1 MNPHGHHEEDGRGA
15 DPRVQRSVL
24 FVSTLSA
31 FVTPFMGS
39 STNVALPDIGASL
52 GMDAVLL
59 SWVATSFLLASAIV
73 LLPLGRAADIYGRKK
88 VFLAGSVL
96 YTIFS
101 LLCGLSGTSSML
113 LAGRAG
119 QGIGAAMMFG
129 TGTAI
134 VTSVFPPG
142 ERGKILGINVAAV
155 YVGLSAGPF
164 LGGILTRQLGW
175 RSIFLA
181 NVPLGLVMTA
191 FTIWRL
197 KGEWADSAGE
207 RFDLPGA
214 LLYGISMVA
223 AIIGL
228 TSLPQASAVWLATG
242 GVAGLA
248 GFLLLQLRRE
258 HPLLDVRLLITNR
271 VFTFSSLAALLN
283 YSATFGVTFLIS
295 LYLQLGQGLDP
306 QSAGTI
312 LIAQPVVMA
321 LLSPLAG
328 KLSDRVEPRIVAS
341 VGMGVTVVGL
351 LLLSFLG
358 QATSLAFVVISLAV
372 LGVGFGLFSSPN
384 TNAVMSAVDRKQY
397 GIAAALLGSMRLNG
411 QILSMVLVALILE
424 AHIGRQQITSA
435 LLPEFIASLRIAF
448 LLFVLLCSAGVLASL
463 TRGRLR

>member
-24 FVSTLSA
+24 LVSTLSA

-59 SWVATSFLLASAIV
+59 SWVATSFLLSSAIV

-88 VFLAGSVL
+88 VFLAGSVV
-96 YTIFS
+96 YTVFS
-101 LLCGLSGTSSML
+101 LLCGLSGTSFML

-142 ERGKILGINVAAV
+142 ERGKILGINVSAV

-164 LGGILTRQLGW
+164 LGGILTSQLGW

-228 TSLPQASAVWLATG
+228 TSLPHASGALLATG

-248 GFLLLQLRRE
+248 GFLLLQLRRA

-358 QATSLAFVVISLAV
+358 QATSLVFVVISLAV
-372 LGVGFGLFSSPN
+372 LGVGFALFSSPN

-448 LLFVLLCSAGVLASL
+448 LIFVLLCSAGVLASL

>member
-24 FVSTLSA
+24 LVSTLSA

-59 SWVATSFLLASAIV
+59 SWVATSFLLSSAIV

-88 VFLAGSVL
+88 VFLAGSVV
-96 YTIFS
+96 YTVFS
-101 LLCGLSGTSSML
+101 LLCGLSGTSFML

-142 ERGKILGINVAAV
+142 ERGKILGINVSAV

-164 LGGILTRQLGW
+164 LGGILTSQLGW

-228 TSLPQASAVWLATG
+228 TSLPHASGALLATG

-248 GFLLLQLRRE
+248 GFLLLQLRRA

-358 QATSLAFVVISLAV
+358 QATSLVFVVISLAV
-372 LGVGFGLFSSPN
+372 LGVGFALFSSPN

-411 QILSMVLVALILE
+411 QIVSMVLVALILE

>member
-1 MNPHGHHEEDGRGA
+1 MNPHGHHEEDGRGG

-24 FVSTLSA
+24 LVSTLSA

-59 SWVATSFLLASAIV
+59 SWVATSFLLSSAIV

-88 VFLAGSVL
+88 VFLAGSVV
-96 YTIFS
+96 YTVFS
-101 LLCGLSGTSSML
+101 LLCGLSGTSFML

-142 ERGKILGINVAAV
+142 ERGKILGINVSAV

-164 LGGILTRQLGW
+164 LGGILTSQLGW

-228 TSLPQASAVWLATG
+228 TSLPHASGALLATG

-248 GFLLLQLRRE
+248 GFLLLQLRRA

-358 QATSLAFVVISLAV
+358 QATSLVFVVISLAV
-372 LGVGFGLFSSPN
+372 LGVGFALFSSPN

-411 QILSMVLVALILE
+411 QIVSMVLVALILE

>member
-24 FVSTLSA
+24 LVSTLSA

-59 SWVATSFLLASAIV
+59 SWVATSFLLSSAIV

-88 VFLAGSVL
+88 VFLAGSVV
-96 YTIFS
+96 YTVFS
-101 LLCGLSGTSSML
+101 LLCGLSGTSSVL

-142 ERGKILGINVAAV
+142 ERGKILGINVSAV

-164 LGGILTRQLGW
+164 LGGILTSQLGW

-214 LLYGISMVA
+214 LLYGISTVA

-228 TSLPQASAVWLATG
+228 TSLPHASGALLATG

-248 GFLLLQLRRE
+248 GFLLLQLRRA

-295 LYLQLGQGLDP
+295 LYLQFGQGLDP

-312 LIAQPVVMA
+312 LIAQPIVMA

-358 QATSLAFVVISLAV
+358 QATSLVFVVISLAV
-372 LGVGFGLFSSPN
+372 LGVGFALFSSPN

-435 LLPEFIASLRIAF
+435 LLPEFIASLHIAF